1 MLWVS
6 RGRLVT
12 SAACAGSEVWPC
24 VWVDAKECREP
35 DVEFRETRSTRS
47 LRVVCRRISQFGVRG
62 KIRPL
67 TKSIG
72 LCELVELDCRLQAAR
87 KATSSDL
94 SFAVFVRL
102 DSLYIGRP
110 C

>member
-1 MLWVS
+1 MAWVS
-6 RGRLVT
+6 GGRLAT
-12 SAACAGSEVWPC
+12 SAAYAGSKVWSC
-24 VWVDAKECREP
+24 VWVGAKVCREP
-35 DVEFRETRSTRS
+35 DVDFRETRSTKS
-47 LRVVCRRISQFGVRG
+47 LRVVCRRISQFGVRD

-87 KATSSDL
+87 KATSSGL
-94 SFAVFVRL
+94 SFAVSVRL
-102 DSLYIGRP
+102 DYLYIGRP

>member
-1 MLWVS
+1 MIWVS
-6 RGRLVT
+6 RGRFPT
-12 SAACAGSEVWPC
+12 SGTWAWSEVWSC
-24 VWVDAKECREP
+24 VWVGAKVCREP
-35 DVEFRETRSTRS
+35 DVDFRETRSTRS

-72 LCELVELDCRLQAAR
+72 LCELVELNCRLQAAR